1 MPRLLLHITV
11 FLAPSLL
18 AAGGVSAQTV
28 RVVPPVAAPKS
39 PVNEPPRASLGV
51 AMSDNTRGGVLILR
65 VLPNSPAAAIGLQ
78 TGDRIMAVGGKPVA
92 NYRDVAR
99 LVALYRPNARVDLL
113 IDRGGWSRTLKAT
126 LGNADALSVPVAPAG
141 QARMAPVAPP
151 AVAPGSLL
159 QRPFYEDE
167 TPADIDDQ
175 HGYGG

>member
-11 FLAPSLL
+11 FLRRACSRQGVYRRRRSESFRPWQPKIARERAPS
-18 AAGGVSAQTV
+18 
-28 RVVPPVAAPKS
+28 
-39 PVNEPPRASLGV
+39 GV
-51 AMSDNTRGGVLILR
+51 ARGGNERQHGRGGVLILR